1 MFPMTIKPMTKLAGA
16 LLVALASAHSAFAV
30 PTLTLSSGSDS
41 VTQTDN
47 DGDGMIEFFG
57 TVGNF
62 DLNFTIG
69 LTKPTLGTAENP
81 WLDVISLNANTGL
94 QGGTLTLRFEEDS
107 FTGTPL
113 WLQAAIGGTSD
124 GSIIYNTYVN
134 GALFSSTGTLVG
146 PAFSD
151 VQSGLLTAAAPY
163 KLTIEAIL
171 THTAGMQV
179 SSFDAELKAVSG
191 VISVPDGGSTALL
204 LGLGLLGFV
213 RSRRLKS

>member
-1 MFPMTIKPMTKLAGA
+1 MTIKPMTKIAGA
-16 LLVALASAHSAFAV
+16 LLVAFAATHSAFAV
-30 PTLTLSSGSDS
+30 PTLTLSSGSDI
-41 VTQTDN
+41 VTQTDDV
-47 DGDGMIEFFG
+47 DGVIEFFG
-57 TVGNF
+57 SVGNF
-62 DLNFTIG
+62 DLNFTVG

-81 WLDVISLNANTGL
+81 WLDVISLNANTGV

-113 WLQAAIGGTSD
+113 WLQAAIGGTTD

-134 GALFSSTGTLVG
+134 GVLFSSTGTLVG

>member
-1 MFPMTIKPMTKLAGA
+1 MTIKPMTKLAGA
-16 LLVALASAHSAFAV
+16 LLVALASAHSVLAV

-69 LTKPTLGTAENP
+69 LTKPMLGTAENP
-81 WLDVISLNANTGL
+81 WLDVSSLNANTGL

-134 GALFSSTGTLVG
+134 GALFSTTGTLYG

-151 VQSGLLTAAAPY
+151 VQSGLLTAPAPY
-163 KLTIEAIL
+163 KLTIEAIV
-171 THTAGMQV
+171 THAAGGQV

-191 VISVPDGGSTALL
+191 PVSVPDGGATALF
-204 LGLGLLGFV
+204 LGVGLLGFAGF
-213 RSRRLKS
+213 RRFKA